1 MELMWYSPS
10 LQQLLF
16 LEAVLEEGSF
26 VRAADRLHTTHST
39 ISRGLKGLSSGLGV
53 SLFDK
58 TLHGMRL
65 SSVGRV
71 YGAHIRDSLEQAR
84 LAFDLARYEATL
96 HQRPF
101 YVGHSPDMHGGL
113 LLVLEQITLPGTE
126 TPPVVLRSD
135 PTMRLVWRV
144 RRGELQAGFGV
155 LPIVD
160 NALWIERVAHE
171 PFSVCL
177 PEHHRLA
184 ANSRLSARELSG
196 ETLVWIPRNSHR
208 LFYDQVVKYL
218 LTLKFDPRRFLEA
231 YTITQAL
238 DFAAH
243 GAGVALVPQS
253 ASRFQRPGVLFK
265 PLTDDL
271 LRIETALFVRKD
283 QMRSSVKDFVAVA
296 LSAIAAMKPN
306 PLGR

>member
-1 MELMWYSPS
+1 MWHSAS

-39 ISRGLKGLSSGLGV
+39 ISRSLKTLSNGLGI

-58 TLHGMRL
+58 TPHGLRL
-65 SSVGRV
+65 SSVGRI
-71 YGAHIRDSLEQAR
+71 YGAQMRNTLEQAR
-84 LAFDLARYEATL
+84 LAFDLARYEAAL
-96 HQRPF
+96 HRRPF
-101 YVGHSPDMHGGL
+101 YVGHSPDMHDRL
-113 LLVLEQITLPGTE
+113 LPMLEQITLPGME
-126 TPPVVLRSD
+126 TQPVVLRSN

-155 LPIVD
+155 LPIID
-160 NALWIERVAHE
+160 KALWIERVAHE

-184 ANSRLSARELSG
+184 AHSRLSARELSG

-218 LTLKFDPRRFLEA
+218 LTLKFDPRHFLEA

-253 ASRFQRPGVLFK
+253 ASRFRRPGVIFK

-271 LRIETALFVRKD
+271 IRIETALFVRRD
-283 QMRSSVKDFVAVA
+283 QMDTVVKDFVAVA
-296 LSAIAAMKPN
+296 LSAIAALKLI